1 MVDLSGWFLLP
12 VIRFTASIDSNETE
26 SSSPFILHWE
36 ARLISHSS
44 VWHWHHIV
52 ITTEGSSK
60 NFLPTC
66 FQIWLW
72 AHFQKDHF
80 YFLGKFFLSPN
91 SVWVWYIYIYYA
103 YFICLPSYRGRQMMP
118 FPLAERAALCR
129 VFQALHVLM
138 AHTLLLPRQSHFK
151 SISLLTL
158 LWIPQVHCPIPL
170 PMLLLQI
177 ASHMLTSEWMR
188 PTLIQILAPQ

>member
-1 MVDLSGWFLLP
+1 MKLRVRRLSFYIERPASFHILLSDTDTTLWSP
-12 VIRFTASIDSNETE
+12 LRGLPKIFCPPAFKYDSG
-26 SSSPFILHWE
+26 H
-36 ARLISHSS
+36 ISKR
-44 VWHWHHIV
+44 
-52 ITTEGSSK
+52 ITSTSLVS
-60 NFLPTC
+60 
-66 FQIWLW
+66 
-72 AHFQKDHF
+72 
-80 YFLGKFFLSPN
+80 FFSHPIQCGFD
-91 SVWVWYIYIYYA
+91 IYIYYA

-177 ASHMLTSEWMR
+177 ASHMLTSEWVR

>member
-80 YFLGKFFLSPN
+80 YFLGKIFLSPN
-91 SVWVWYIYIYYA
+91 SVWVWYIYIMLILFA
-103 YFICLPSYRGRQMMP
+103 YLVTEVGKWCHSLWQKGQLFAGSSKPCMFWWRTHFSCLANLISS
-118 FPLAERAALCR
+118 PLVSWLFFEYPRCTARSLYQCYSSR
-129 VFQALHVLM
+129 
-138 AHTLLLPRQSHFK
+138 LPV
-151 SISLLTL
+151 T
-158 LWIPQVHCPIPL
+158 C
-170 PMLLLQI
+170 
-177 ASHMLTSEWMR
+177 
-188 PTLIQILAPQ
+188 